1 MKQRGHRGR
10 PAAVRRLEV
19 DPHSP
24 PTPPSPEPERV
35 SLAGLLLGGASLGL
49 AQALKGLRRLERD
62 SAAAPLPPPSRP
74 SETEADLVRHT
85 LTGFAVEAGRAS
97 ARDAATVVRTSRSLT
112 RRLPVSRLPGAGLFL
127 STARSQADRLESRGR
142 REVER
147 YAAVGRAE
155 EARAGATADST
166 FQQVAATSID
176 QIAELSVTR
185 LVESDRIHELLVAQ
199 SSTLLEDLV
208 DTVRAYADRWNDEA
222 ETWARRVF
230 RRGRPRPP
238 LVIPVTRTTIVP
250 TVVIA
255 RREHAD
261 G

>member
-1 MKQRGHRGR
+1 MKRRGR
-10 PAAVRRLEV
+10 RGRLAPIRRLEV
-19 DPHSP
+19 DPRNPPVPSP
-24 PTPPSPEPERV
+24 PAAKNV
-35 SLAGLLLGGASLGL
+35 SLAGLLLGGVSLGL
-49 AQALKGLRRLERD
+49 AQTLRGLRRLERE
-62 SAAAPLPPPSRP
+62 SAETPLPPPSRS
-74 SETEADLVRHT
+74 SETETDLVRHA

-97 ARDAATVVRTSRSLT
+97 ARDAATVARTSRLLA
-112 RRLPVSRLPGAGLFL
+112 RRLPVSRLPGAGLAL
-127 STARSQADRLESRGR
+127 DAARSEADRLETRGR
-142 REVER
+142 RVVER
-147 YAAVGRAE
+147 FAEVGRVE

-185 LVESDRIHELLVAQ
+185 LVESDRIHELLVSQ

-222 ETWARRVF
+222 EAWARKVF

-238 LVIPVTRTTIVP
+238 LVIPVTQTVVVP

-255 RREHAD
+255 RREPSD